1 MKLFVTALLLILA
14 WILVVIVAGCAH
26 TEIRDP
32 RTGKVVFRTEADAT
46 GLSYS
51 GNGVTFHVDV
61 LRQSEATAQGGTSAA
76 KIIQSAGTAAGAV
89 GAAVATSGVVR

>member
-46 GLSYS
+46 GISYS
-51 GNGVTFHVDV
+51 GNGVTFHADV
-61 LRQSEATAQGGTSAA
+61 LNHSWPTAAGGISAA
-76 KIIQSAGTAAGAV
+76 KIIQSSGTAAGAV
-89 GAAVATSGVVR
+89 GAAVATSGIVK